1 MNFISSTKLME
12 CMGNQDRSEKYM
24 VTCIVKSNIS
34 KVIIVSVWI
43 VQMGVKTVKTLAT
56 MKYKGAELSFQCICW
71 SAGRIDDL
79 YWQLKLTLNEMKHTE
94 ISKYAMYDYWDIY
107 F

>member
-1 MNFISSTKLME
+1 ME
-12 CMGNQDRSEKYM
+12 CMGNQDGSAKYM

-56 MKYKGAELSFQCICW
+56 M
-71 SAGRIDDL
+71 
-79 YWQLKLTLNEMKHTE
+79 
-94 ISKYAMYDYWDIY
+94 
-107 F
+107 